1 MTKLYKM
8 TNEELWQL
16 FPIILKEHSNE
27 YDKWYSI
34 EEKKL
39 KEVLGKDLYRIN
51 HIGSSAVKGLISKP
65 TVDILI
71 EVEEDVDIK
80 DITKKILDAGWLKMN
95 SQTEPYFSIYFNK
108 GYTEEGFA
116 EKVYHLHLRYLGDWD
131 EIYFRDYLINHPEV
145 ARAYENLKKELLKK
159 YEHDRDRYTYGKT
172 DFIKK
177 WTKIAKEEVKKNES
191 SKNK

>member
-1 MTKLYKM
+1 M

-16 FPIILKEHSNE
+16 FPIILKEHSCE
-27 YDKWYSI
+27 YDEWYSI

-39 KEVLGKDLYRIN
+39 KEVLGKDLHRIN

-131 EIYFRDYLINHPEV
+131 EIYFRDYLINHLEV
-145 ARAYENLKKELLKK
+145 AREYENLKKELLKK
-159 YEHDRDRYTYGKT
+159 YENDWDVFKNGK
-172 DFIKK
+172 KK
-177 WTKIAKEEVKKNES
+177 FF
-191 SKNK
+191 